1 MKRLFYLLL
10 TLPMLLSACN
20 KDDSGA
26 SIATISF
33 ERRTISLSSGSVDIN
48 LQVSGLD
55 PASTQE
61 YVVAL
66 KLSGSAS
73 ENEYELSSDHFV
85 IGGNNPVTTIKI
97 RAKNYG
103 SESKNLVMNLVAPEG
118 FTLGTNPSMIVTLG
132 TQEAIVYNF
141 LEGTMELKDVV
152 KPEITLLNMDGSKYS
167 VSQEMHIPAVVDKEQ
182 STAVQGEHFEF
193 DGDAEFVFVPG
204 KERVSVTIKLLK
216 LEEGKDKIV
225 LKVDPEATQ
234 YIPGDPGKCTITIV
248 GSDYD
253 KINGTWY
260 VYQQLTDKNFMIN
273 TNFVDEAALTGF
285 PVATE
290 DDTFTFDTKK
300 NVLTTSLQSD
310 LKNFFGE
317 TCNMTWSDKTYDI
330 GPYDSSMIPPY
341 PISLIDLDNCNRDF
355 SATSTSTEKNAYIG
369 IRLVEEQST
378 GDEILELYL
387 IDYKSKSFC
396 TDWLEYDF
404 IYGTTRPVAT
414 SSGVYLLF
422 YLKKK

>member
-167 VSQEMHIPAVVDKEQ
+167 VTQEMHIPAVVDKEQ

-234 YIPGDPGKCTITIV
+234 YIPGDPGECTITIV

-260 VYQQLTDKNFMIN
+260 VYQQPTDKDFMIN
-273 TNFVDEAALTGF
+273 NNYVEEAALTGF
-285 PVATE
+285 PTATE
-290 DDTFTFDTKK
+290 DDTFTFDIEQ

-317 TCNMTWSDKTYDI
+317 TCNMVPTDKECSVGDI
-330 GPYDSSMIPPY
+330 TDYTTSY
-341 PISLIDLDNCNRDF
+341 QLLLIDLDNCNRDF

-369 IRLVEEQST
+369 VRLVEEQST

-387 IDYKSKSFC
+387 VDYMSKSFC
-396 TDWLEYDF
+396 TDWLEYMYYD
-404 IYGTTRPVAT
+404 TRPVAT
-414 SSGVYLLF
+414 DAGVYLLF